1 MYARVLLRSGR
12 TMVRNACVRACARAG
27 VVRIVVRTRVR
38 VLELACVVVIG
49 RCLAAVGR
57 AIGEYRDTPV
67 FHAASKLI
75 TDLLLEEGF
84 LPNRVVV
91 CGVKAATSAGAALLS
106 GALMNGR
113 ESAAAHTHIGDG
125 SRWLMSSDPAP
136 QRRADRRPFSATP
149 NDRSAP
155 RSAKLLGGTA
165 GVLTATP
172 THVISLGCAGRTRAT
187 TRTTSPFV
195 AIRWV

>member
-1 MYARVLLRSGR
+1 MRAC
-12 TMVRNACVRACARAG
+12 VRACVRACARARARARAQVLCAG
-27 VVRIVVRTRVR
+27 VVRTRVR

-49 RCLAAVGR
+49 RCLAAAGR
-57 AIGEYRDTPV
+57 AIGEYRDTPA

-106 GALMNGR
+106 GLLMNGS

-125 SRWLMSSDPAP
+125 SR
-136 QRRADRRPFSATP
+136 
-149 NDRSAP
+149 
-155 RSAKLLGGTA
+155 
-165 GVLTATP
+165 
-172 THVISLGCAGRTRAT
+172 
-187 TRTTSPFV
+187 
-195 AIRWV
+195 

>member
-1 MYARVLLRSGR
+1 M
-12 TMVRNACVRACARAG
+12 
-27 VVRIVVRTRVR
+27 
-38 VLELACVVVIG
+38 IG
-49 RCLAAVGR
+49 RCLAAAGR
-57 AIGEYRDTPV
+57 AIGEYCDTPA

-84 LPNRVVV
+84 LPNRAVV

-106 GALMNGR
+106 GLRMNGR

-136 QRRADRRPFSATP
+136 QHRVDRRPFSATP

-172 THVISLGCAGRTRAT
+172 THLISLGCAGRPRTTTPGPGPPPPLSPFSLDRVIRHWEVTARVLKTRAAMRFT
-187 TRTTSPFV
+187 PATGT
-195 AIRWV
+195 

>member
-1 MYARVLLRSGR
+1 M
-12 TMVRNACVRACARAG
+12 RACARAG
-27 VVRIVVRTRVR
+27 VMRIVVRTTRVR

-49 RCLAAVGR
+49 RCLAAAGR
-57 AIGEYRDTPV
+57 AIGEYRDTPA

-106 GALMNGR
+106 GLLMNGS

-125 SRWLMSSDPAP
+125 SRWLKSSDPAP
-136 QRRADRRPFSATP
+136 QRRAGPAAVFCNP
-149 NDRSAP
+149 E
-155 RSAKLLGGTA
+155 
-165 GVLTATP
+165 
-172 THVISLGCAGRTRAT
+172 
-187 TRTTSPFV
+187 
-195 AIRWV
+195 